1 MENQDNK
8 TLQNLFIEHA
18 NNSMETISASD
29 TPRVKQLRQEALKRF
44 IDNGFPTKK
53 MEKWR
58 NSRMIECVNED
69 FNIDK
74 IESKKPAIIFEN
86 EKYQKDEDI
95 FQDLEQKMIMADI
108 IFAEV
113 TIPSLGVG
121 YELGYA
127 DKLGKKII
135 AIYDETYTKKVS
147 TMIRGNKR
155 IKLIPYTD
163 INDICKN
170 MNKLLNGN

>member
-1 MENQDNK
+1 MKIYVSGSIYGGTQKIVIYKIMINELEKYGEVLDKQIADIN
-8 TLQNLFIEHA
+8 
-18 NNSMETISASD
+18 TI
-29 TPRVKQLRQEALKRF
+29 
-44 IDNGFPTKK
+44 
-53 MEKWR
+53 
-58 NSRMIECVNED
+58 
-69 FNIDK
+69 
-74 IESKKPAIIFEN
+74 EN
-86 EKYQKDEDI
+86 EKYQKDEEV
-95 FQDLEQKMIMADI
+95 FEDLDRKIMMADI

-113 TIPSLGVG
+113 TLPSLGVG
-121 YELGYA
+121 YELGFA
-127 DKLGKKII
+127 DKIGKKII

>member
-1 MENQDNK
+1 MKIYVSGSIYGGTQKIDTYKIMIDELEKYGEVLDKQIADIN
-8 TLQNLFIEHA
+8 
-18 NNSMETISASD
+18 TI
-29 TPRVKQLRQEALKRF
+29 
-44 IDNGFPTKK
+44 
-53 MEKWR
+53 
-58 NSRMIECVNED
+58 
-69 FNIDK
+69 
-74 IESKKPAIIFEN
+74 EN
-86 EKYQKDEDI
+86 EKYQKDEEI
-95 FQDLEQKMIMADI
+95 FEDLEQKIMMADI

-163 INDICKN
+163 INDIRKN

>member
-1 MENQDNK
+1 MKIYVSGSMYGGTQKIGTYKIMINELEKHAEVLNK
-8 TLQNLFIEHA
+8 
-18 NNSMETISASD
+18 
-29 TPRVKQLRQEALKRF
+29 
-44 IDNGFPTKK
+44 
-53 MEKWR
+53 
-58 NSRMIECVNED
+58 
-69 FNIDK
+69 NIAD
-74 IESKKPAIIFEN
+74 SNAIEN